1 VFAVLQRER
10 AVIRDDENR
19 KYDETTERTDPGAK
33 SDMKSM
39 AVLR

>member
-1 VFAVLQRER
+1 VSAVSQGEW

-19 KYDETTERTDPGAK
+19 KYDETAERADPGAK

>member
-1 VFAVLQRER
+1 VSAVLQGEW

-19 KYDETTERTDPGAK
+19 KYDATAQRADPGAK

-39 AVLR
+39 AVMR